1 MNIINRKQVYTALLL
16 LPYFFAV
23 TGMLV
28 LDSGDKKM
36 IPLFL
41 ISIIV
46 SILVFKKETILNNI
60 QSPFVWLIGISCI
73 YTVFSYYY
81 HGASSREIRAL
92 IGTTLFLLIFPYK
105 ILTKQLIHWIILV
118 GGFAICFNSIYFNI
132 YLGVERDAGYINPI
146 PYATA
151 SALLA
156 IIALSLL
163 MDKSTFKHHIINLLA
178 FLLYL
183 PPIILS
189 EARGVWLALLL
200 SIVIIVVIRCVKN
213 PPSKNKTLLS
223 LFTIII
229 LLSIISI
236 VFKDKIN
243 HRYEHT
249 IYEVNNIK
257 SGNYDTS
264 IGWRLQLWELAPE
277 LFIQSPIIGQGHGH
291 NYEKILKEKI
301 ESNAISHYIYYYA
314 SSHYH
319 NQIIDKLV
327 KSGVIGLMLLIGLL
341 AYPLLTLKYLVN
353 YEKHIVVGSTS
364 LFFISGLTDVP
375 FNHPQPLM
383 LYLLFLVPICS
394 RTQRDSND

>member
-1 MNIINRKQVYTALLL
+1 MNITKKNIYTMLLS

-23 TGMLV
+23 TGMII
-28 LDSGDKKM
+28 LDNGDKKI
-36 IPLFL
+36 IPLL
-41 ISIIV
+41 LVTIAISITA
-46 SILVFKKETILNNI
+46 LRKETILNNI
-60 QSPFVWLIGISCI
+60 RYPFIWLIIASCLYAI
-73 YTVFSYYY
+73 FSYYY

-92 IGTTLFLLIFPYK
+92 IGTTLFLLAFPYK
-105 ILTKQLIHWIILV
+105 LLTKQLIRWIILV
-118 GGFAICFNSIYFNI
+118 GGFAICFNSIYFNM
-132 YLGVERDAGYINPI
+132 YMGVERDAGYINPI
-146 PYATA
+146 PYATT

-156 IIALSLL
+156 IVALSLL
-163 MDKSTFKHHIINLLA
+163 MDKSTFKHHVINLLA

-200 SIVIIVVIRCVKN
+200 SILIIIVIRCIKT
-213 PPSKNKTLLS
+213 PPSKNKVLLS
-223 LFTIII
+223 LFTTVI
-229 LLSIISI
+229 LLSISSI
-236 VFKDKIN
+236 VFKDKIS

-249 IYEVNNIK
+249 IYEINNIK

-277 LFIQSPIIGQGHGH
+277 LYIQSPIIGQGHGD
-291 NYEKILKEKI
+291 NYEKILKEKL
-301 ESNAISHYIYYYA
+301 ETNAISHYIYYYA

-327 KSGVIGLMLLIGLL
+327 KSGVIGLTLLIGLL
-341 AYPLLTLKYLVN
+341 AYPISTLRYLLD
-353 YEKHIVVGSTS
+353 YEKFIVIGLTS

-394 RTQRDSND
+394 RCKRVIND